1 MLQFYKIELQV
12 HENTTSIK
20 ITILSSLQ
28 RPMCVD
34 MVSTFHYLV
43 IIYQSFNV
51 KYFGNFEKPTNL
63 EHIFHPFK
71 QPTRY
76 KMPSMIRKE

>member
-1 MLQFYKIELQV
+1 MSQFYKIELQA

-20 ITILSSLQ
+20 LLYSQVDKDLVC
-28 RPMCVD
+28 MD

-51 KYFGNFEKPTNL
+51 KLF
-63 EHIFHPFK
+63 
-71 QPTRY
+71 
-76 KMPSMIRKE
+76 

>member
-1 MLQFYKIELQV
+1 MSQFYKIELQA

-20 ITILSSLQ
+20 LLYFQ
-28 RPMCVD
+28 VDKDLVCVD

-51 KYFGNFEKPTNL
+51 KLF
-63 EHIFHPFK
+63 
-71 QPTRY
+71 
-76 KMPSMIRKE
+76 